1 MRHCRSKRQGH
12 HRKHNRKDVARGRTS
27 RVTAAQ
33 RRRTAAKKTRERA
46 AYRRQQQA
54 RTLRKQRERQE
65 EINRRERER
74 IQRYME
80 AMRYPDSRYGQKW
93 DEAGFDM
100 YD

>member
-1 MRHCRSKRQGH
+1 MGHCRRTRRH
-12 HRKHNRKDVARGRTS
+12 HRSDGRGRTS

-46 AYRRQQQA
+46 AYRRHLQT

-65 EINRRERER
+65 MLQRLDRERMN
-74 IQRYME
+74 RYLE
-80 AMRYPDSRYGQKW
+80 ATRNPYGMYGQKW
-93 DEAGFDM
+93 DEASFDM